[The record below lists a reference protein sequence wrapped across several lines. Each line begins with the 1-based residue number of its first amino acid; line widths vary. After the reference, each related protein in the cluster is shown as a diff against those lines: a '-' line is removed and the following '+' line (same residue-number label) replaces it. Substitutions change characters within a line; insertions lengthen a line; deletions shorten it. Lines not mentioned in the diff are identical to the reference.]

1 MRKIHIP
8 WRAMLLLAGIA
19 LYGGHAL
26 AQTSTL
32 DEVKQKGVLRAGVKV
47 DTPFFC
53 FADEKGKPAG
63 FDVDL
68 LQEIAKRLGVKIE
81 MVTLT
86 SATRVQALAQKR
98 VDLIA
103 CTLTH
108 YRDRDRVI
116 DMSVGYFYTPQTL
129 LVKKNSGITKIADMA
144 GKRLGTTIGAGT
156 ANYFLKAQPQAKVQ
170 TFEGWA
176 EAFFALQ
183 RGLIDAVGT
192 DTTIL
197 AGLRASAPNPDE
209 YEILGKDGYY
219 NGSEYGIGVRE
230 NDSKWRD
237 QINFILQDIWSDGTW
252 DQEFNKWLGPT
263 TKLKLSK
270 EQLEFNMRPWP

>member
-1 MRKIHIP
+1 MSDTRFPYLAALLCALTMAVIP
-8 WRAMLLLAGIA
+8 AA
-19 LYGGHAL
+19 

-32 DEVKQKGVLRAGVKV
+32 AEIKQKGILKAGIKV
-47 DTPFFC
+47 DTPLFC

-63 FDVDL
+63 FDIDL
-68 LQEIAKRLGVKIE
+68 VTDLARRLGVKLE
-81 MVTLT
+81 LVVLT

-98 VDLIA
+98 IDLIA

-116 DMSVGYFYTPQTL
+116 DLSVGYFYTPQTL
-129 LVKKNSGITKIADMA
+129 LVKKGSGIKSVADMA

-183 RGLIDAVGT
+183 RGLVDAVGT
-192 DTTIL
+192 DMTIL
-197 AGLRASAPNPDE
+197 AGLRANAPDSDN
-209 YEILGKDGYY
+209 YEILLKPGQYS
-219 NGSEYGIGVRE
+219 GSEYGFGVRE

-237 QINFILQDIWSDGTW
+237 EINFALQDMWVDGTW
-252 DQEFNKWLGPT
+252 DRAFTKWLGADSI
-263 TKLKLSK
+263 LKLSK
-270 EQLEFNMRPWP
+270 AQLEFQMTVWP